1 MTWIVRMKNLFVRLL
16 VLSPHVI
23 WTLPG
28 INEPA
33 GIGMMEEEIFAILW
47 TRSVRLMKP
56 LSVIGQKSPFFIL
69 MTDLNHY

>member
-33 GIGMMEEEIFAILW
+33 GIGMMEEEVFAILD
-47 TRSVRLMKP
+47 TEP
-56 LSVIGQKSPFFIL
+56 
-69 MTDLNHY
+69 